1 MYPKDTS
8 SDDPGPTH
16 QSEGGGVQTESGMRR
31 SLFQNPSPSTS
42 SSNSSSPISTSDNP
56 SNNLNIT
63 VAPFTGGPFEVK
75 VSKKDTVDE
84 LKKVIARRLKVSK
97 ERIYLLYRESELV
110 DGSVGTNLLVD
121 GSTVTL
127 LPRAETGLISPKP
140 EQSVMQ
146 ALESLNEQQVNDF
159 LSGAAPLNLTMRL
172 GDHMMLIQLQLS
184 TVNQA
189 SSSRRKSTIQ
199 ISSSSPPPYPTP
211 PPSAPSSPT
220 SEPSSSSSSSSASS
234 SSSSSSSQ
242 SKKVRVPL
250 LSPGGLYQAPPPG
263 KSSSSSSL
271 SGQTIQPHRNFTPQP
286 DAFSRK
292 SSSGG
297 ARISSETRETSGE
310 PPAKKPKLDTKA
322 LAEASKNLTQT
333 LKQLSSEVLTTRP
346 ETQEP
351 AASSTTSS
359 STTNPTT
366 SQIPKKEEQKPTAA
380 SSSSS
385 SSSGSSSSNGSSSG
399 SSSRHGRK
407 RHSGRGA
414 IIESMHHHGKGVYS
428 GTFSGTLNPALQ
440 DENGQP
446 KRDITTIVHILND
459 LLCAQYKAYGGSSS
473 GSSRS
478 KHSHHHRHHHHHH
491 NSTENKSSQHS
502 DAKTALFEAEAR
514 AANERQRQEEQ
525 LNVTRHK
532 VEALRKIMEERK
544 AKREARRQAAA
555 AGRGQGTASYSTAWS
570 VSEAKDCD
578 KHDTDGE
585 HFLQPEPEPVTA

>member
-1 MYPKDTS
+1 MYPKDS
-8 SDDPGPTH
+8 SSEDPGHAHPVD
-16 QSEGGGVQTESGMRR
+16 GGGLQTEGMRR
-31 SLFQNPSPSTS
+31 SLFNTPPSTTPP
-42 SSNSSSPISTSDNP
+42 PIASEIPTNRV
-56 SNNLNIT
+56 NIT
-63 VAPFTGGPFEVK
+63 VAPFTGGPFEVR
-75 VSKKDTVDE
+75 VSKMDSVDE

-110 DGSVGTNLLVD
+110 EGSVSTNLLVD

-184 TVNQA
+184 TVNQI

-199 ISSSSPPPYPTP
+199 ISSSSPPYPTP

-220 SEPSSSSSSSSASS
+220 SSEQSTSSSIPTP
-234 SSSSSSSQ
+234 Q
-242 SKKVRVPL
+242 LPKKVRVPL
-250 LSPGGLYQAPPPG
+250 LSPGGLYGTPSGSSGPQSVPSQMPPT
-263 KSSSSSSL
+263 SSRQ
-271 SGQTIQPHRNFTPQP
+271 QTVTPTATPTPQP
-286 DAFSRK
+286 DAFCRPLRD
-292 SSSGG
+292 G
-297 ARISSETRETSGE
+297 ETGE

-333 LKQLSSEVLTTRP
+333 LKQLSSEVLTTKP
-346 ETQEP
+346 E
-351 AASSTTSS
+351 AST
-359 STTNPTT
+359 PK
-366 SQIPKKEEQKPTAA
+366 PKKEERQ
-380 SSSSS
+380 
-385 SSSGSSSSNGSSSG
+385 
-399 SSSRHGRK
+399 RK
-407 RHSGRGA
+407 RRATDSKGA

-440 DENGQP
+440 DANGQP

-459 LLCAQYKAYGGSSS
+459 LLCAQYKAYSNSS
-473 GSSRS
+473 SSRS
-478 KHSHHHRHHHHHH
+478 SKHGHHRD
-491 NSTENKSSQHS
+491 SAKSSQAA
-502 DAKTALFEAEAR
+502 DNKTSPFDSEPNAS
-514 AANERQRQEEQ
+514 ERQLHEEQ

-544 AKREARRQAAA
+544 AKRQARRQAAA
-555 AGRGQGTASYSTAWS
+555 RAASYSTAWS
-570 VSEAKDCD
+570 VKSEAKPRDCD
-578 KHDTDGE
+578 NREDGE

>member
-8 SDDPGPTH
+8 EDPGPAH
-16 QSEGGGVQTESGMRR
+16 SVDGGGLQTEGMRR
-31 SLFQNPSPSTS
+31 SLFNTSPTTTPPPPPSE
-42 SSNSSSPISTSDNP
+42 ISTNRV
-56 SNNLNIT
+56 NIT
-63 VAPFTGGPFEVK
+63 VAPFTGGPFEVR
-75 VSKKDTVDE
+75 VSKMDSVDE

-110 DGSVGTNLLVD
+110 EGSVSTNLLVD

-184 TVNQA
+184 TVNQI

-199 ISSSSPPPYPTP
+199 ISSSSPPYPTP
-211 PPSAPSSPT
+211 PPSAPASPT
-220 SEPSSSSSSSSASS
+220 DQSTSSISST
-234 SSSSSSSQ
+234 Q
-242 SKKVRVPL
+242 LPKKVRVPL
-250 LSPGGLYQAPPPG
+250 LSPGGLYGGSSGPSASPSVPSTPLTASRPQTLTPPVNP
-263 KSSSSSSL
+263 
-271 SGQTIQPHRNFTPQP
+271 TPQA
-286 DAFSRK
+286 DAFCRPVRD
-292 SSSGG
+292 G
-297 ARISSETRETSGE
+297 ETGE

-333 LKQLSSEVLTTRP
+333 LKQLSSEVLTTKP
-346 ETQEP
+346 E
-351 AASSTTSS
+351 AST
-359 STTNPTT
+359 PK
-366 SQIPKKEEQKPTAA
+366 PKKEERQ
-380 SSSSS
+380 
-385 SSSGSSSSNGSSSG
+385 
-399 SSSRHGRK
+399 RK
-407 RHSGRGA
+407 RRATDSKGA

-440 DENGQP
+440 DANGQP

-459 LLCAQYKAYGGSSS
+459 LLCAQYKAYSNSS
-473 GSSRS
+473 SSRS
-478 KHSHHHRHHHHHH
+478 SKHGHHRD
-491 NSTENKSSQHS
+491 SAKSSAATDIKTSPFGNLRPMHTSHPDKPIIS
-502 DAKTALFEAEAR
+502 DSEPNAS
-514 AANERQRQEEQ
+514 ERQLHEEQ

-544 AKREARRQAAA
+544 AKRQARRQAAA
-555 AGRGQGTASYSTAWS
+555 RAASYSTAWS
-570 VSEAKDCD
+570 VKSEAKPRDCD
-578 KHDTDGE
+578 KREDGE